1 MQTSI
6 QIFKDSQVNLG
17 SCEHHM
23 CAELKFSLKTILDS
37 CSTGS
42 VAGSGRSRGQRA
54 MDPNSDKFLK
64 NTCHQMAFF
73 GIQIIQNSISTMAP
87 TWTPLAE
94 FTTLSHASRRLW
106 PNSLL
111 PRCSVSL
118 STPKASRLGAY
129 GTEKLSFWIRPWCLG
144 SLVVRVS
151 DLQLSGREFDSPAAA
166 LSVGWYWDVWV
177 VGKTVIPLTVPS

>member
-23 CAELKFSLKTILDS
+23 CAELKFSLKTIMDS

-64 NTCHQMAFF
+64 IRATRWLSLAFRLYK
-73 GIQIIQNSISTMAP
+73 IQFRPWLRLGPRWRSLRHSPMHRVGCGPIPYSLDAASRCRRQRLRGSVPMAP
-87 TWTPLAE
+87 
-94 FTTLSHASRRLW
+94 R
-106 PNSLL
+106 N
-111 PRCSVSL
+111 SVS
-118 STPKASRLGAY
+118 
-129 GTEKLSFWIRPWCLG
+129 G
-144 SLVVRVS
+144 SAPGVLVV
-151 DLQLSGREFDSPAAA
+151 
-166 LSVGWYWDVWV
+166 
-177 VGKTVIPLTVPS
+177 